1 MFSNR
6 QGIKSAI
13 PYTPFLMKL
22 LENVLHE
29 KREKMKKG
37 MTGNSK
43 SRSTNKQLVH
53 MGAGQKAPCGT
64 TSRSNDGA
72 NIVLQIW
79 PSWER
84 SFSDPFKK
92 HGDEDFP
99 DGSEVKN
106 WPCNTG
112 DVGTIPGQGTKM
124 PHAAGQL
131 SPSASHNYWACAPQ
145 WKTLLNT
152 RKISRARTKT
162 QCSQIS

>member
-43 SRSTNKQLVH
+43 SKSTNKQLVH

-72 NIVLQIW
+72 NIVLQI
-79 PSWER
+79 
-84 SFSDPFKK
+84 
-92 HGDEDFP
+92 
-99 DGSEVKN
+99 
-106 WPCNTG
+106 
-112 DVGTIPGQGTKM
+112 
-124 PHAAGQL
+124 
-131 SPSASHNYWACAPQ
+131 
-145 WKTLLNT
+145 
-152 RKISRARTKT
+152 
-162 QCSQIS
+162 